1 MVDKGELHDQVMLVP
16 YTKGME
22 EVNILL
28 DRDQSVPLTE
38 EVTLDSFLRYLYP
51 RLLGVAM
58 ESVNLYNAYGVLQ
71 TCK

>member
-1 MVDKGELHDQVMLVP
+1 MVDRGELHDQVMLVP

-28 DRDQSVPLTE
+28 DRDQSVPLNE
-38 EVTLDSFLRYLYP
+38 EVTSDSFLRYLYP
-51 RLLGVAM
+51 RLLGVAK
-58 ESVNLYNAYGVLQ
+58 ESDNFYSAYSVLQ